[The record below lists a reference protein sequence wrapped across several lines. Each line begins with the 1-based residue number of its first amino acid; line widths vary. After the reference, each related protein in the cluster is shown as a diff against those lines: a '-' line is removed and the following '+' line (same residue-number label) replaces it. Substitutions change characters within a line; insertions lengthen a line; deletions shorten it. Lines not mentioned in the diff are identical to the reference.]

1 MWEGGDLKSLQAGY
15 LATVAVS
22 HYVVLAQGEEGQVS
36 GGRLSEG
43 DVAAVAAAAV
53 ATAAVA
59 AADVASGKGHVR
71 EMRELENGGSK
82 FFSQELTLHDNASSV
97 IFLFWKYS
105 SLSSGTTPGRLT
117 PARRTGLLHRL

>member
-1 MWEGGDLKSLQAGY
+1 M
-15 LATVAVS
+15 VP
-22 HYVVLAQGEEGQVS
+22 AQGEEGQVT

-43 DVAAVAAAAV
+43 DVAAVAAADV
-53 ATAAVA
+53 AAADVNAAADVA

-71 EMRELENGGSK
+71 EMRELENGGSN

-97 IFLFWKYS
+97 RFLFWKYS

-117 PARRTGLLHRL
+117 PARRTGLLHGL